1 MPVACYGNP
10 FGYCRCNEDETSVV
24 AAYFNCTVDGIDKL
38 DFKFS
43 RDVKNVKIIGGTGKQ
58 TDARTVVLED
68 IRAYGYVA
76 VEAEYV

>member
-1 MPVACYGNP
+1 MITH
-10 FGYCRCNEDETSVV
+10 ETSVV

-38 DFKFS
+38 VFKFS
-43 RDVKNVKIIGGTGKQ
+43 RDVRNIKIIGGAGKQ
-58 TDARTVVLED
+58 TDMRTVEVED